1 MDGKVMSLIYVLHIA
16 SVFRG
21 IGCTIHIDKISGQT
35 KCSKKANVTLDVS
48 LLCILCTYTLQNINN
63 HTRTLHLKNIVMQYD
78 VSKIDIMMSEVLILE
93 PKSNNYEIYIAYP
106 INSKLCRVLIHISL
120 DKMTRK

>member
-63 HTRTLHLKNIVMQYD
+63 HTRSLHLKIIVMQYD
-78 VSKIDIMMSEVLILE
+78 VSKIDIMKSEVLILE
-93 PKSNNYEIYIAYP
+93 PKRNNYVF
-106 INSKLCRVLIHISL
+106 KLFIPL
-120 DKMTRK
+120 TPN

>member
-1 MDGKVMSLIYVLHIA
+1 MSLIYVLHIA

-63 HTRTLHLKNIVMQYD
+63 HTRTLHLKIIVMQYD
-78 VSKIDIMMSEVLILE
+78 VLKIDIMMSEVLILE
-93 PKSNNYEIYIAYP
+93 RNSNNYEIYIAYP
-106 INSKLCRVLIHISL
+106 IDFKLYRVLIDDIITIL
-120 DKMTRK
+120 LL